1 MKASAKIV
9 VTAIIILTMIMVSCK
24 SSNEPEDTTPQ
35 TGSVSGKVTFVGTW
49 PTTGEVQVGIYANLQ
64 PPYIPMGPPEAFTDP
79 IPQGTVEYTYK
90 LEGLE
95 KGTYSAIYVSWRDP
109 NNPAVSKILGMYW
122 AHTDSVGIDTSSG
135 FTLPV
140 EPPTPVTIDDDNL
153 NLTNLDIKA
162 DLDL

>member
-1 MKASAKIV
+1 MKRGIFVALS
-9 VTAIIILTMIMVSCK
+9 ILLLMLYGCK
-24 SSNEPEDTTPQ
+24 SSNEPVDTTPQ
-35 TGSVSGKVTFVGTW
+35 TGSVSGTVTFVGTW
-49 PTTGEVQVGIYANLQ
+49 PTTGEIQVGIYANLQ

-79 IPQGTVEYTYK
+79 IPQGTMVYNYK

-109 NNPAVSKILGMYW
+109 NNPAASKILGMYW
-122 AHTDSVGIDTSSG
+122 DHPDSVGIDTTGG

-140 EPPTPVTIDDDNL
+140 APPKSVTIDDQNL
-153 NLTNLDIKA
+153 NLTNIDIKA